1 MNVIKFASLLAV
13 GIGLNF
19 AGSGCK
25 THNTPPVTKFDEQGR
40 PISGSGADQTAGNA
54 GKLDSDTS
62 GGVTKGNLAEGIAM
76 GNGHPGWPEDREALK
91 ADTIHFDYDSAV
103 VKPGEHSKVTAV
115 ADYLKSNASNA
126 VKVEGH
132 CDERGTDEYNRALG
146 ERRAQAIREEL
157 VKAGVEAGRVDTVS
171 FGRDRPVDTG
181 HSDAA
186 HRKNRRGEF
195 VALTPPK

>member
-1 MNVIKFASLLAV
+1 MKVIKFANLLA
-13 GIGLNF
+13 F
-19 AGSGCK
+19 AIAMSVTAIGCK
-25 THNTPPVTKFDEQGR
+25 THTPPTIKFDDQGK

-54 GKLDSDTS
+54 GKLDTDSSINKSADT
-62 GGVTKGNLAEGIAM
+62 TGIPM

-91 ADTIHFDYDSAV
+91 ADTIHFEYDSAV
-103 VKPGEHSKVTAV
+103 VKPAEHSKVTAV
-115 ADYLKSNASNA
+115 ADYLKSNPSNA

-132 CDERGTDEYNRALG
+132 CDERGTDEYNRSLG
-146 ERRAQAIREEL
+146 ERRAQAIRAEL
-157 VKAGVEAGRVDTVS
+157 VKVGVDATRVDTVS

-195 VALTPPK
+195 VVLTPPK

>member
-1 MNVIKFASLLAV
+1 MKLIKFANLLAFA
-13 GIGLNF
+13 IALGL
-19 AGSGCK
+19 SVIGCK
-25 THNTPPVTKFDEQGR
+25 TNTPPTIKFDDQGR

-54 GKLDSDTS
+54 GKLDADS
-62 GGVTKGNLAEGIAM
+62 GVTKSAGTEGIAM
-76 GNGHPGWPEDREALK
+76 GTGHPGWPEDREALK
-91 ADTIHFDYDSAV
+91 ADTIHFEYDSAV
-103 VKPGEHSKVTAV
+103 VKPSEHSKVTAV
-115 ADYLKSNASNA
+115 ADYLKSNPSNA

-132 CDERGTDEYNRALG
+132 CDERGTDEYNRSLG

-157 VKAGVEAGRVDTVS
+157 VKSGVDAGRVDTVS

-195 VALTPPK
+195 VVLTPPK

>member
-1 MNVIKFASLLAV
+1 MKLIKFASPLA
-13 GIGLNF
+13 F
-19 AGSGCK
+19 AIAISLGAVGCK

-40 PISGSGADQTAGNA
+40 PITGAADQTAGNA

-62 GGVTKGNLAEGIAM
+62 GVSKGNLAEGIAM
-76 GNGHPGWPEDREALK
+76 GTGHPGWPEDREALK

-103 VKPGEHSKVTAV
+103 VKPSELSKVTAV
-115 ADYLKSNASNA
+115 ADYLKSNSANA

-146 ERRAQAIREEL
+146 ERRAIAIREEL

>member
-1 MNVIKFASLLAV
+1 MKVIKFANLLA
-13 GIGLNF
+13 F
-19 AGSGCK
+19 AIAMTFGAAGCK
-25 THNTPPVTKFDEQGR
+25 THNTPPVTKFDDQGR
-40 PISGSGADQTAGNA
+40 PIQGDTREPGGGAKIG
-54 GKLDSDTS
+54 GESD
-62 GGVTKGNLAEGIAM
+62 VTKTPGTEGIAM

-91 ADTIHFDYDSAV
+91 ADTIHFEYDSAV
-103 VKPGEHSKVTAV
+103 VKPAEHSKVTAV
-115 ADYLKSNASNA
+115 ADYLKSNPSNA

-132 CDERGTDEYNRALG
+132 CDERGTDEYNRSLG

-157 VKAGVEAGRVDTVS
+157 VKAGVDAGRVDTVS

>member
-1 MNVIKFASLLAV
+1 MKVIKFASLLAV
-13 GIGLNF
+13 ALGITL
-19 AGSGCK
+19 ADSGCK
-25 THNTPPVTKFDEQGR
+25 THNAPPVTKFDEQGR

-54 GKLDSDTS
+54 GKLDNGTGD
-62 GGVTKGNLAEGIAM
+62 VTKGNLTEGIAM

-91 ADTIHFDYDSAV
+91 ADTIHFDYDSAT

-146 ERRAQAIREEL
+146 ERRAIAIREEL

>member
-1 MNVIKFASLLAV
+1 MKVIKFANLLAF
-13 GIGLNF
+13 GIAISL
-19 AGSGCK
+19 STIGCK
-25 THNTPPVTKFDEQGR
+25 THNAPGVTKLDDQGR
-40 PISGSGADQTAGNA
+40 PIPGSVDQTAGNA

-62 GGVTKGNLAEGIAM
+62 GVSKGNLTEGIAM

-91 ADTIHFDYDSAV
+91 ADTIHFEYDSAV
-103 VKPGEHSKVTAV
+103 VKPAEHSKVTAV

-132 CDERGTDEYNRALG
+132 CDERGTDEYNRSLG

-181 HSDAA
+181 HSEAS

>member
-1 MNVIKFASLLAV
+1 MKAIKFANLLAFTIAITL
-13 GIGLNF
+13 GA
-19 AGSGCK
+19 AGCR
-25 THNTPPVTKFDEQGR
+25 THTPPITKFDDQGR
-40 PISGSGADQTAGNA
+40 PIGQVDQNAGTAGKVE
-54 GKLDSDTS
+54 GDSDISKSAGT
-62 GGVTKGNLAEGIAM
+62 EGIAM
-76 GNGHPGWPEDREALK
+76 GNGHPGWPEDPNTLK
-91 ADTIHFDYDSAV
+91 ADTIHFEYDSAV

-132 CDERGTDEYNRALG
+132 CDERGTDEYNRSLG

-157 VKAGVEAGRVDTVS
+157 VKAGVDAGRVDTVS

-181 HSDAA
+181 HSEAA

-195 VALTPPK
+195 VVLTAPK

>member
-1 MNVIKFASLLAV
+1 MNVIKFANLLSLGVAICLGLA
-13 GIGLNF
+13 
-19 AGSGCK
+19 GCK
-25 THNTPPVTKFDEQGR
+25 THNPGGLIKFDDQGK
-40 PISGSGADQTAGNA
+40 PITGSGADQNAGNA
-54 GKLDSDTS
+54 GKLDSDSS
-62 GGVTKGNLAEGIAM
+62 GVSKSAGTEGIAM

-91 ADTIHFDYDSAV
+91 ADTIHFEYDSAV
-103 VKPGEHSKVTAV
+103 VKPAEHSKVTAV

-132 CDERGTDEYNRALG
+132 CDERGTDEYNRSLG

-157 VKAGVEAGRVDTVS
+157 VKAGVDAGRVDTVS

>member
-1 MNVIKFASLLAV
+1 MKVIKFATLFAFGIAMSL
-13 GIGLNF
+13 
-19 AGSGCK
+19 GSVGCK
-25 THNTPPVTKFDEQGR
+25 THNAPGLIKFDDQGK
-40 PISGSGADQTAGNA
+40 PIAGSADQTAGNA
-54 GKLDSDTS
+54 GKLDSDS
-62 GGVTKGNLAEGIAM
+62 GGISKSAGTEGIAM

-91 ADTIHFDYDSAV
+91 ADTIHFEYDSAV
-103 VKPGEHSKVTAV
+103 VKPAEHSKVTAV

-132 CDERGTDEYNRALG
+132 CDERGTDEYNRSLG

-157 VKAGVEAGRVDTVS
+157 VKAGVDAGRVDTVS

>member
-1 MNVIKFASLLAV
+1 MKAIKFANLLA
-13 GIGLNF
+13 F
-19 AGSGCK
+19 AIAISLGSVGCK
-25 THNTPPVTKFDEQGR
+25 THNTPPITKFDENGK
-40 PISGSGADQTAGNA
+40 PITGDTREPGGA
-54 GKLDSDTS
+54 GKLGGDSD
-62 GGVTKGNLAEGIAM
+62 VTKAAGTEGIAM

-91 ADTIHFDYDSAV
+91 ADTIHFEYDSAV

-157 VKAGVEAGRVDTVS
+157 VKAGVDASRIDTIS

-181 HSDAA
+181 HSEAA

>member
-1 MNVIKFASLLAV
+1 MLLAFAIAISLGPV
-13 GIGLNF
+13 GC
-19 AGSGCK
+19 AHK
-25 THNTPPVTKFDEQGR
+25 PPPVTKFDDQGR
-40 PISGSGADQTAGNA
+40 PITGSGADQTAGNA
-54 GKLDSDTS
+54 GKLDTGSGINKSDGT
-62 GGVTKGNLAEGIAM
+62 TGIAM
-76 GNGHPGWPEDREALK
+76 GSGHPGWGEVRETLQ

-115 ADYLKSNASNA
+115 ADYLKSNPSNA

-132 CDERGTDEYNRALG
+132 CDERGTDEYNRSLG

-157 VKAGVEAGRVDTVS
+157 VKAGVEAGKVDTVS

-195 VALTPPK
+195 VVLTPPK

>member
-1 MNVIKFASLLAV
+1 MNVIKFATLLSL
-13 GIGLNF
+13 GIGITL
-19 AGSGCK
+19 GSVGCK

-40 PISGSGADQTAGNA
+40 PIAGSGDQTAGNA
-54 GKLDSDTS
+54 GKLDSDSS
-62 GGVTKGNLAEGIAM
+62 GISKSAGTEGIAM

-91 ADTIHFDYDSAV
+91 ADTIHFEYDSAV
-103 VKPGEHSKVTAV
+103 VKPAEHSKVTAV

-132 CDERGTDEYNRALG
+132 CDERGTDEYNRSLG

-157 VKAGVEAGRVDTVS
+157 VKAGVDAGRVDTVS

-195 VALTPPK
+195 VVLTPPK

>member
-1 MNVIKFASLLAV
+1 MKVIKFASLLAISI
-13 GIGLNF
+13 GISI

-25 THNTPPVTKFDEQGR
+25 THNTPPVTKFDDQGR
-40 PISGSGADQTAGNA
+40 PIAGDTREPGGGGKVGEGSDVTR
-54 GKLDSDTS
+54 TP
-62 GGVTKGNLAEGIAM
+62 GGISPEGIAM

-91 ADTIHFDYDSAV
+91 ADTIHFEYDSATV
-103 VKPGEHSKVTAV
+103 RPSEHSKITAV
-115 ADYLKSNASNA
+115 ADYLKSNTSNA

-146 ERRAQAIREEL
+146 ERRAIAIREEL

>member
-1 MNVIKFASLLAV
+1 MKVLKLVTLLPLAI
-13 GIGLNF
+13 GICL
-19 AGSGCK
+19 GSAGCK
-25 THNTPPVTKFDEQGR
+25 THNTPPVTKFDDQGR
-40 PISGSGADQTAGNA
+40 PITGSGETAGNA
-54 GKLDSDTS
+54 GKLDSDT
-62 GGVTKGNLAEGIAM
+62 GGGITKGNLAEGIAM

-91 ADTIHFDYDSAV
+91 ADTIHFEYDSAT
-103 VKPGEHSKVTAV
+103 VKPSEHSKITAV

-146 ERRAQAIREEL
+146 ERRAIAIREEL
-157 VKAGVEAGRVDTVS
+157 VKAGVEAGRIDTVS
-171 FGRDRPVDTG
+171 FGRDRPADTG

>member
-1 MNVIKFASLLAV
+1 MKAIKFANLLAFAIAITV
-13 GIGLNF
+13 G
-19 AGSGCK
+19 AAGCK
-25 THNTPPVTKFDEQGR
+25 THTPPTIKFDDQGR
-40 PISGSGADQTAGNA
+40 PIGQVDQNAGPA
-54 GKLDSDTS
+54 GKLEGDSGINKSAGT
-62 GGVTKGNLAEGIAM
+62 EGIAM

-91 ADTIHFDYDSAV
+91 ADTIHFEYDSAV
-103 VKPGEHSKVTAV
+103 VKPAEHSKVTAV

-132 CDERGTDEYNRALG
+132 CDERGTDEYNRSLG

-157 VKAGVEAGRVDTVS
+157 VKAGIDAGRVDTVS

>member
-1 MNVIKFASLLAV
+1 MKAIKFANLLAFAIAITV
-13 GIGLNF
+13 G
-19 AGSGCK
+19 AAGCK
-25 THNTPPVTKFDEQGR
+25 THTPPTIKFDDQGR
-40 PISGSGADQTAGNA
+40 PIGQVDQNAGPA
-54 GKLDSDTS
+54 GKLEGDS
-62 GGVTKGNLAEGIAM
+62 GVSKSAGTEGIAM

-91 ADTIHFDYDSAV
+91 ADTIHFEYDSAV

-132 CDERGTDEYNRALG
+132 CDERGTDEYNRSLG

-157 VKAGVEAGRVDTVS
+157 VKVGVEAGRVDTVS

-195 VALTPPK
+195 VVLTPPK

>member
-1 MNVIKFASLLAV
+1 MKLIKFATLLSLGI
-13 GIGLNF
+13 GIGL
-19 AGSGCK
+19 GSVGCK
-25 THNTPPVTKFDEQGR
+25 THNPGGLIKFDENGK
-40 PISGSGADQTAGNA
+40 PIPGSGAEQTAGNA
-54 GKLDSDTS
+54 GKLDTDTS
-62 GGVTKGNLAEGIAM
+62 GIKTNPAEGIAM

-91 ADTIHFDYDSAV
+91 ADTIHFEYDSAV
-103 VKPGEHSKVTAV
+103 VKPAEHSKVTAV

-132 CDERGTDEYNRALG
+132 CDERGTDEYNRSLG